1 MRFKIWLL
9 AGIWAGG
16 MAFIQPL
23 PASAEM
29 LATQDSTQQ
38 VRTVTT
44 EDVREIAK
52 LLIAP
57 CCWSETADMHQSQA
71 ARQVREQIR
80 QLLMQ
85 GYTKQQILDAFEQA
99 YGERILAKPHARGFN
114 LLVWVLPGVVLV
126 VSMIGAWKFLKR
138 IQVTPP
144 ESAGSKIRTP
154 RQTERDR
161 AYLER
166 VDKELDEIEG

>member
-1 MRFKIWLL
+1 MRFKIWLI

-16 MAFIQPL
+16 MFFTQPL
-23 PASAEM
+23 LASPEK
-29 LATQDSTQQ
+29 LAAQDSTQQ

-44 EDVREIAK
+44 EEVREIAR

-80 QLLMQ
+80 QLLMR

-126 VSMIGAWKFLKR
+126 VSMIGTWKFLKR

-144 ESAGSKIRTP
+144 ESTGSKAGSP

-161 AYLER
+161 TYIER
-166 VDKELDEIEG
+166 VEKELDALDG

>member
-1 MRFKIWLL
+1 
-9 AGIWAGG
+9 

-23 PASAEM
+23 PALPER
-29 LATQDSTQQ
+29 LAAQDSTQQ
-38 VRTVTT
+38 VRTTTT
-44 EDVREIAK
+44 EEVREIAR

-85 GYTKQQILDAFEQA
+85 GYTKQQILDAFEEA

-114 LLVWVLPGVVLV
+114 LLVWVLPGVVLM
-126 VSMIGAWKFLKR
+126 VSMIGTWKFLKR
-138 IQVTPP
+138 IQVIPP
-144 ESAGSKIRTP
+144 ANAGSKARSP

-166 VDKELDEIEG
+166 VEKELDEIEG